1 MGISKTY
8 PSPQP
13 TTNPNHMT
21 DVNSAESYYKYR
33 AESDAKLKSMLDEA
47 ARLNNEIFESKLQAA
62 VDRQVRDPEVS
73 NLIFNL
79 TKGSATETESG
90 FKIGSRSLP
99 EAIESIRDNESLQR
113 FFSKVDVPAPAP
125 KRVFNQ
131 GWDY

>member
-1 MGISKTY
+1 
-8 PSPQP
+8 
-13 TTNPNHMT
+13 MT

-90 FKIGSRSLP
+90 FKIGSRSLS
-99 EAIESIRDNESLQR
+99 EAIESIRDNQSLQR

>member
-1 MGISKTY
+1 
-8 PSPQP
+8 
-13 TTNPNHMT
+13 MT
-21 DVNSAESYYKYR
+21 EVNSAESYYKYR
-33 AESDAKLKSMLDEA
+33 AESDAKIKAMIDEA

-62 VDRQVRDPEVS
+62 IDQQVRDPDVS

-79 TKGSATETESG
+79 TKRSATETDNG

-99 EAIESIRDNESLQR
+99 EAIESIRDNESLRQ